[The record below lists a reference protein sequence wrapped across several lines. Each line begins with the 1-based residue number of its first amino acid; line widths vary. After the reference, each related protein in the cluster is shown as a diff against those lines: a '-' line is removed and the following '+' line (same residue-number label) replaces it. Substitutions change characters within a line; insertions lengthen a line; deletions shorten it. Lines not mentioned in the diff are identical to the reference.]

1 MISVYEILCSI
12 SMPNGNLDLYMTCR
26 YTLLIYCDEIGR
38 EIGSEEGERHL
49 MKKDDRFCDE
59 SQTPE

>member
-12 SMPNGNLDLYMTCR
+12 SMPNGNLDLNVTCR
-26 YTLLIYCDEIGR
+26 YTLLTYCDEIGR
-38 EIGSEEGERHL
+38 EIGSDEGERYL

>member
-1 MISVYEILCSI
+1 
-12 SMPNGNLDLYMTCR
+12 MPNGNLDLNMVCR
-26 YTLLIYCDEIGR
+26 YTLLRYCDGIGR
-38 EIGSEEGERHL
+38 EIENKEGERYL

>member
-1 MISVYEILCSI
+1 
-12 SMPNGNLDLYMTCR
+12 MPNVNLDLNMTCR
-26 YTLLIYCDEIGR
+26 YTRLRYCDGLGR
-38 EIGSEEGERHL
+38 EMGREEGERYL